1 MGSARVLES
10 IIDLSARVDS
20 NVGSYCY
27 IALPD
32 APKGPVGEPYLV
44 TSVEDLLDYYTTER
58 TIKPTYNLAFFE
70 AEQYLARSNKLYCVR
85 PETGQL
91 YGGSDIPIQIEST
104 IWEKTKAY
112 KAGEYV
118 RPVGIPAN
126 RVSSKAYTAGEYV
139 VVSQD
144 ATVRFECTTAG
155 ETASEIPEAMI
166 NLTTVGETVED
177 GTVVWTCRAMN
188 NPSGLQFKCNA
199 AGTSGSS
206 EPTWPTTAGQTVSD
220 GSITWI
226 SENIPSVTVLSEGE
240 ADPVM
245 DHEFAANDAI
255 LIYGRFP
262 GKDNNNIGY
271 KIFNYDTHPEK
282 VGEPGAFLIE
292 VYYRGVSAPVESFI
306 CSRDEAK
313 KDGYGQNIYVEDVL
327 KSSMYISALDNRA
340 IGDSTPPNPIDVLN
354 VTYLG
359 GGDDGDPCVDSDMVR
374 AAKKIES
381 KSSYPIKLL
390 MDGGWT
396 TPVYQKALDEI
407 AAKRKDCINIISTPT
422 NAENSAMYMTEIV
435 TYRAETLNL
444 NSYWTAMYTPHVK
457 VYDTYN
463 DRYLWISPSSQ
474 AAGKISEI
482 STNLVPWYPP
492 AGLNRGVLNNVM
504 DVRRRFDEA
513 QMDTLID
520 NQINPIAF
528 FTGEGIVVWG
538 QRTLYTRPSSLQEL
552 NVMLLI
558 TTIMPAIAKSLRYYL
573 FEFNDKDTQK
583 QITTII
589 DSYMETVKQQKGV
602 LAWQTSV
609 HASDNDVDN
618 GILYVDLLIK
628 PNRAINEIRFRIV
641 PLSTG
646 GSFEAAVQFLG

>member
-44 TSVEDLLDYYTTER
+44 TSVEDLLNYYTTEQ

-85 PETGQL
+85 PNTGQL

-112 KAGEYV
+112 ALGNYV
-118 RPVGIPAN
+118 RPTGVPEV
-126 RVSSKAYTAGEYV
+126 RVNSTAYTVGTLV
-139 VVSQD
+139 VTSKD
-144 ATVRFECTTAG
+144 ATVKFECTTAG
-155 ETASEIPEAMI
+155 TTAEAVPEAM
-166 NLTTVGETVED
+166 LTTTTAGQTVTD
-177 GTVVWTCRAMN
+177 GTVTWTCRAMN
-188 NPSGLQFKCNA
+188 NPTNVQFKCTV
-199 AGTSGSS
+199 AGTSGAS

-220 GSITWI
+220 GSITWT
-226 SENIPSVTVLSEGE
+226 SEAIPTVTVLDEGE
-240 ADPVM
+240 SDPVK
-245 DHEFAANDAI
+245 DHTFGANDA
-255 LIYGRFP
+255 LLLYGRFP
-262 GKDNNNIGY
+262 GRDNDNIGY
-271 KIFNYDTHPEK
+271 KVFNYDSYPDK

-292 VYYRGVSAPVESFI
+292 VYYRGVAAPVESFI

-313 KDGYGQNIYVEDVL
+313 KDGYGQNIYVENVL
-327 KSSMYISALDNRA
+327 ESSMYLSALDN
-340 IGDSTPPNPIDVLN
+340 IEIDPSINPIDVTN
-354 VTYLG
+354 VTYLS
-359 GGDDGDPCVDSDMVR
+359 GGDDGDACIDSDMIN

-381 KSSYPIKLL
+381 KVTYPIKLL

-396 TPVYQKALDEI
+396 IPVYQKALDEI
-407 AAKRKDCINIISTPT
+407 AAKRKDCINIISTPYSV
-422 NAENSAMYMTEIV
+422 ENSAMYMTDIV

-492 AGLNRGVLNNVM
+492 AGLNRGILNNVM
-504 DVRRRFDEA
+504 DVRRRFDEG

-573 FEFNDKDTQK
+573 FEFNDKDTKK

-589 DSYMETVKQQKGV
+589 DSYMETVKQRKGV
-602 LAWQTSV
+602 LAWETSV